1 MHHGWQSIHCLLSS
15 SEMLWAVQV
24 RHVDPDMEFYGRG
37 PLLSCKYMDA
47 STLWHRAEQIAQVLE
62 EVRPCPFT
70 LFMHPWRDS
79 GPPAQGGAH
88 ASQQSLLAR
97 EKSHA

>member
-1 MHHGWQSIHCLLSS
+1 
-15 SEMLWAVQV
+15 MLWAVQV

-62 EVRPCPFT
+62 EVRPFPFT
-70 LFMHPWRDS
+70 LPMHPWRDS
-79 GPPAQGGAH
+79 WPPSQKGAH
-88 ASQQSLLAR
+88 ASQQSLLAW
-97 EKSHA
+97 KTLHARKCHLGLL

>member
-1 MHHGWQSIHCLLSS
+1 M
-15 SEMLWAVQV
+15 QV

-62 EVRPCPFT
+62 EVRPSPFT
-70 LFMHPWRDS
+70 SPCTPGVTL
-79 GPPAQGGAH
+79 GLPPRAGHMQG
-88 ASQQSLLAR
+88 SSPCR
-97 EKSHA
+97 P

>member
-1 MHHGWQSIHCLLSS
+1 MSYGQLACLYCVSPLAVAQKRFEVPTGWQAAHCLSGHS
-15 SEMLWAVQV
+15 DMLWAVQV

-62 EVRPCPFT
+62 EVRPFPFT
-70 LFMHPWRDS
+70 LPMHP
-79 GPPAQGGAH
+79 
-88 ASQQSLLAR
+88 
-97 EKSHA
+97 